1 MKIDKS
7 KMTALHGYFEG
18 SAEAVD
24 QSDAQKAIRYKK
36 DVCKNFINIS
46 ADQIDSRL
54 GGSEYFVTRKY
65 DGEMSV
71 LFFDGDQAVVINR
84 SGRIRTGLPCT
95 EDAKAALM
103 AAGVKQA
110 VIPAELYVDE
120 AEERTRVF
128 HVLAALADEKKT
140 GDLRLAVFDILE
152 IDGQSFKANSYGE
165 TLAKTKELFAG
176 AKLCAPVE
184 FRQCKSK
191 SEVKG
196 VYSEWVENAGAEGL
210 VVRTELPLVYKV
222 KPRYTIDVAI
232 AGYSEGMGDQKGQ
245 VRSLLLAMM
254 PRDGEYQIIGKT
266 GNGFNDDERKE
277 LLGRLEPLIV
287 DSQYIE
293 TDSNHVAFHMV
304 RPEIVL
310 ELMINDVLFETSAG
324 FIDNPV
330 PLFEDSKYIRKGNV
344 HGISVVFPIFVR
356 YRDDKSPVYDDI
368 RLEQINDFSYVAPE
382 DVSDTA
388 DLGKSVM
395 LKREVYKKESGSK
408 LMIQKFVVW
417 KTNKPAPEYP
427 AYVFH
432 YTNFSSDRKDPLKR
446 EVMVSDDE
454 NQIMELCGAS
464 VAENVKKGWNAV

>member
-18 SAEAVD
+18 SADAVD
-24 QSDAQKAIRYKK
+24 QSDAQKAIQYKK

-46 ADQIDSRL
+46 ADQIDYRL

-71 LFFDGDQAVVINR
+71 LFFDDDQAVVINR

-165 TLAKTKELFAG
+165 TLAKIKELFAG

-184 FRQCKSK
+184 CRQCKSK
-191 SEVKG
+191 AEVKDI
-196 VYSEWVENAGAEGL
+196 YSEWVENAGAEGL

-222 KPRYTIDVAI
+222 KPRYTIDVVI
-232 AGYSEGMGDQKGQ
+232 VGYSEGTGDQKGQ

-293 TDSNHVAFHMV
+293 TDSNHVAFHMI

-324 FIDNPV
+324 YIDNPV
-330 PLFEDSKYIRKGNV
+330 LLFEDSKYIRKGNV

-368 RLEQINDFSYVAPE
+368 RLGQINDFSYIAPE
-382 DVSDTA
+382 DVSATA
-388 DLGKSVM
+388 DLDKSVM

-464 VAENVKKGWNAV
+464 IAENVKKGWNAV